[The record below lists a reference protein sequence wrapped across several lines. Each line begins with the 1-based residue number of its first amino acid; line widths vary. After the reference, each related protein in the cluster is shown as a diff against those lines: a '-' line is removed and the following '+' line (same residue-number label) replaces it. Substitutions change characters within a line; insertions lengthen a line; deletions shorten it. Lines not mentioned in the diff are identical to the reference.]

1 MEHSTSVYFA
11 KCTNFF
17 LFTVAVNRKK
27 FSCPKR
33 ISNLAC
39 VFFIVSDIWTTKKN
53 NSYHLK
59 LLPR

>member
-1 MEHSTSVYFA
+1 MEYSASVYFA
-11 KCTNFF
+11 RYWDAT
-17 LFTVAVNRKK
+17 VNRKK

-39 VFFIVSDIWTTKKN
+39 VFFIVLDIWTTKKS
-53 NSYHLK
+53 NSYHLE